1 MSVTI
6 SLAKYGILAV
16 AAVFPVIE
24 AAVFGAMAVAVPA
37 GNNIIAETI
46 RALAAVAIV
55 VAIGREYGPYH
66 AIAAGIGL
74 AGGWVASETVQD
86 AFMAGFSQFI
96 SQWVNIAVEFAL
108 RGFLIGVAAGVGIA
122 VSPIALL
129 SPVIGFLLGLIAILA
144 TRAVGLLESALDG
157 VVNAIFKGLP
167 LGVKGLLAPYFGGIS
182 IGMIFLFTI
191 AWFTFIVGAALGV
204 AVGIAIVALALG
216 WTVVFTLIGFI
227 AFIGYIA
234 GLTLANL
241 LAHSRIDY
249 MPFLDVI
256 LLVLFPWL
264 GPALYTAGYATIL
277 TRRKSMGL
285 YLISLGVLSL
295 SLPKLPI

>member
-1 MSVTI
+1 MSV
-6 SLAKYGILAV
+6 SLTLGKYGILAV
-16 AAVFPVIE
+16 AAVFPVVE

-96 SQWVNIAVEFAL
+96 SQWVNVAVQFAL
-108 RGFLIGVAAGVGIA
+108 KGFLLGVAAGVGIA

-157 VVNAIFKGLP
+157 VVHAIFKGLP
-167 LGVKGLLAPYFGGIS
+167 LGVKGLVAPYFGGIS

-204 AVGIAIVALALG
+204 AVGIAIVAVALG

-234 GLTLANL
+234 GLVLANL
-241 LAHSRIDY
+241 LAHTRIDY
-249 MPFLDVI
+249 MPFIDAI

-264 GPALYTAGYATIL
+264 GPALYTAGYAALL